1 MKLNFKTVS
10 TFLILVLTITLV
22 IFLISYY
29 NTPIRVVSPVSDVVS
44 NHQDNP
50 KKIKQTGSGEKNG
63 FPELTQVNNA
73 DSEPLITQSGEIS
86 SSVSKEREDII
97 NTKEG
102 EKQPEIE
109 KVPEPETTKVEDNQA
124 TSQVIISSEDTM
136 TNKEKREIL
145 TELDNTL
152 MELLDVVDQVQQID
166 ETRLITGE
174 SEVQP

>member
-1 MKLNFKTVS
+1 M
-10 TFLILVLTITLV
+10 
-22 IFLISYY
+22 
-29 NTPIRVVSPVSDVVS
+29 
-44 NHQDNP
+44 
-50 KKIKQTGSGEKNG
+50 
-63 FPELTQVNNA
+63 
-73 DSEPLITQSGEIS
+73 ITQSGEIS